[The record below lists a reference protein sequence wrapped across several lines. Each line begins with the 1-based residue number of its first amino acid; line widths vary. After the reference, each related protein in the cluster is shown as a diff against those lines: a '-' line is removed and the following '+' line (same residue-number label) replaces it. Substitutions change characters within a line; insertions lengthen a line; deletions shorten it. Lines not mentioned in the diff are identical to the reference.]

1 MQSIFKNKFIKN
13 NSRLSVPMIRTG
25 LISALIIYSIFG
37 FLDPFMYFNNYKGIW
52 LIRFAIVIP
61 AILITYIYS
70 YSKNFQKHADPIL
83 KVLLLLGEFGILAMI
98 YISKPGEGSHLGY
111 YAGLLLV
118 ILWAGFIFRFSLKET
133 AFYFISI
140 LILYNLIVILKQN
153 IFLYDYHSFEFGMY
167 IGNNFFLS
175 SAGILTI
182 IGTNYLNKYHDELV
196 IKNKLLNEE
205 SKELIFAKN
214 KAEESDRLKTAFLAN
229 MSHEIRTPM
238 NGIIGFSEMYLDKS
252 VSFEEREQFA
262 KIVIDSSQ
270 QLLRIVND
278 ILDLSKIETNQILIK
293 KETRDIFEI
302 IHTTEKIFERKC
314 KLKEIEFLTKYPNKL
329 KCLVHTDHVRLSQII
344 NNLLDNAIKFTHKGF
359 IEFGF
364 SETAGG
370 VIFHVKDSGIGIP
383 KEYQK
388 IIFDRFRQI
397 ETSQSKKYGGTGL
410 GLSICKHLTYK
421 LGGQLW
427 INSEENKG
435 ADFFLSIPY
444 GDVDEYKQSINKINY
459 KDSRLI
465 GEDKKYIIV
474 AEDDQSNFLYIET
487 LLENENIVIH
497 HATNGQEAIS
507 YFKENKN
514 IDLIL
519 MDIKMPILNGIDAMR
534 EIKKL
539 DKTVPIIAQTAF
551 AMAEDKTK
559 MFEFG
564 FDDYIAKPIESKI
577 LFKLLNRHLYS

>member
-1 MQSIFKNKFIKN
+1 
-13 NSRLSVPMIRTG
+13 L
-25 LISALIIYSIFG
+25 
-37 FLDPFMYFNNYKGIW
+37 
-52 LIRFAIVIP
+52 
-61 AILITYIYS
+61 
-70 YSKNFQKHADPIL
+70 
-83 KVLLLLGEFGILAMI
+83 GILAMI

-118 ILWAGFIFRFSLKET
+118 VLWSGFIFRFSLKET
-133 AFYFISI
+133 IFYFISI
-140 LILYNLIVILKQN
+140 LILYNLIVILKQD
-153 IFLYDYHSFEFGMY
+153 IFLYDYHSIEFGMY

-175 SAGILTI
+175 SAGILSI

-196 IKNKLLNEE
+196 IKNQLLNNK

-214 KAEESDRLKTAFLAN
+214 KAEESDKLKTAFLAN

-252 VSFEEREQFA
+252 VSCEDREQFA

-302 IHTTEKIFERKC
+302 IHTTEQIFERKC
-314 KLKEIEFLTKYPNKL
+314 KLKNIEFRTKYPNKL
-329 KCLVHTDHVRLSQII
+329 KCLIHTDHVRLSQII
-344 NNLLDNAIKFTHKGF
+344 NNLLDNAIKFTHKGY

-364 SETAGG
+364 SETRGG

-383 KEYQK
+383 KKYQE

-427 INSEENKG
+427 IDSEENKG
-435 ADFFLSIPY
+435 SDFYLSIPY
-444 GDVDEYKQSINKINY
+444 GSINESKQNINKINY
-459 KDSRLI
+459 KDSRLN
-465 GEDKKYIIV
+465 GTEEKHIII
-474 AEDDQSNFLYIET
+474 AEDEQSNFLYIET
-487 LLENENIVIH
+487 LLENENITIH

-507 YFKENKN
+507 CYEENKD

-519 MDIKMPILNGIDAMR
+519 MDIKMPKTNGIDAMKQIK
-534 EIKKL
+534 EI
-539 DKTVPIIAQTAF
+539 DKNVTIIAQTAF

-564 FDDYIAKPIESKI
+564 FDDYIAKPIESKD
-577 LFKLLNRHLYS
+577 LFKMLNHHLYS